1 MRKKLLVLS
10 LCVAL
15 AAIAIAG
22 ASLAYFTDT
31 KSATNTFT
39 VGNVKIDLIESKFHR
54 EGNGNS
60 NDTSIRKPT
69 NTASGMKYVRD
80 GNKAFTDEEI
90 QADAAT
96 YKTDY
101 LDVFNYRET
110 VQKKVFTFL
119 NDKTGVKFLAE
130 NLLITQLQ
138 IEQVVKPKLII
149 VKNKDAWM
157 FLGRYAA
164 EYQYENCIWMGY
176 ILQKVKD
183 TDCGE
188 VYQIKGLIDNR
199 QRVGYDCLKETQLIG
214 TLILFTKHYQ
224 YCKAAERPTA
234 AIIQELYNLI

>member
-1 MRKKLLVLS
+1 MKALKELWSRYERLFENNPVLNEIFMRGFCYSEVSRRDILVMGINPSFRQQENETVKNCKCLS
-10 LCVAL
+10 FKYDNVK
-15 AAIAIAG
+15 
-22 ASLAYFTDT
+22 SNDRYFRQIR
-31 KSATNTFT
+31 NF
-39 VGNVKIDLIESKFHR
+39 VGNLD
-54 EGNGNS
+54 N
-60 NDTSIRKPT
+60 
-69 NTASGMKYVRD
+69 
-80 GNKAFTDEEI
+80 
-90 QADAAT
+90 
-96 YKTDY
+96 KTDY

-157 FLGRYAA
+157 FWGRYAA
-164 EYQYENCIWMGY
+164 ENQYENCIWMGY